1 MSPQSSRPFFDDTT
15 LEFAPTPMT
24 TLDDDDLHVFSI
36 QSTIQ
41 PQNSFEP
48 TPPPPQSA
56 KKIRFKPTTTKQQHR
71 QFEFPKEA
79 FDEEDNIIQTDF
91 TPKFFV
97 DPGMKEK
104 FAIIKVK
111 NHNTVERVRSSSGG
125 SLMTTTSATT
135 SGEDKTTAPANFIT
149 TLAARRNRLLK
160 KEKNSLRRRKVKRV
174 KGQRRLKTKLDE
186 NTLRGRKR
194 LPLIR
199 KSASTTS
206 FSSTTSVVQ
215 TTSSTSEGRG
225 APTTTTIT
233 PVATTL
239 SPERSSKKFRIFN
252 SGKIPEAH
260 LNQISE
266 ENPEQDDTPDARV
279 IELTNN
285 ILELKEKLE
294 LLKKELDM

>member
-24 TLDDDDLHVFSI
+24 TLDDDDDLHVFSI

-48 TPPPPQSA
+48 TPPPPPPA
-56 KKIRFKPTTTKQQHR
+56 PKKIRFKPTTTKKQQHR

-79 FDEEDNIIQTDF
+79 FEEEDNIIQTDF

-111 NHNTVERVRSSSGG
+111 NHNTVERVRSSAGG
-125 SLMTTTSATT
+125 SLITTTTSATT

-206 FSSTTSVVQ
+206 FSSTSSIVQ

-225 APTTTTIT
+225 APTTTTA

-239 SPERSSKKFRIFN
+239 SPERNSNKFRIFN

-266 ENPEQDDTPDARV
+266 DDTPDARV

>member
-1 MSPQSSRPFFDDTT
+1 MQPQSSRPFFDDTT

-48 TPPPPQSA
+48 TPPPP
-56 KKIRFKPTTTKQQHR
+56 KKIRFKPTTKKQEHR

-79 FDEEDNIIQTDF
+79 FEEDNSIQTDF

-111 NHNTVERVRSSSGG
+111 NHNTVERVRSSSGE
-125 SLMTTTSATT
+125 SFITTTTSATT

-215 TTSSTSEGRG
+215 TTSSTSEGRR
-225 APTTTTIT
+225 APTTTTT

-266 ENPEQDDTPDARV
+266 EDGKKEEDTPDARV